1 MKSPMRALLTLLVLA
16 LLGGCAN
23 LVSKPLS
30 QRLEH
35 GILDN
40 DDPRLVAEGIPA
52 YLLLID
58 GGLAS
63 NPDDVNALLAGARLY
78 GAYATLATLEAAP
91 DDPDAQARAARLS
104 ARAFNYAG
112 RALCLRRKALCQ
124 APALTFDE
132 WRERLQQADRR
143 LLEPLYLYA
152 TAWAG
157 FIQNHS
163 DDWSV
168 LADLPKVEA
177 TLERILALDPDY
189 EQGMPE
195 LYLGVI
201 RAQRPPALGGDPE
214 QARAH
219 FEAALQ
225 RSGGRN
231 LMAKVEYARL
241 YARLTFDQALHDRL
255 LNEVI
260 TADPRAPGLTLI
272 NTLAQRE
279 ARRLLA
285 ESAEYFEE

>member
-1 MKSPMRALLTLLVLA
+1 MRAFLTLLVLA

-58 GGLAS
+58 GGLAR
-63 NPDDVNALLAGARLY
+63 NPDDVDALLAGARLY
-78 GAYATLATLEAAP
+78 GAYATLATLEADP
-91 DDPDAQARAARLS
+91 DDSEIQARAAHLS
-104 ARAFNYAG
+104 TRAFNYAG

-152 TAWAG
+152 TTWAG
-157 FIQNHS
+157 FIQTHS

-177 TLERILALDPDY
+177 TLERILALDPDH

-214 QARAH
+214 QARTH
-219 FEAALQ
+219 FEAAIRLSQ
-225 RSGGRN
+225 GRN

-241 YARLTFDQALHDRL
+241 YARMTFDQALHDRL

-260 TADPRAPGLTLI
+260 TADPHAPGLTLI

-279 ARRLLA
+279 AHRLLA